1 MDQIQI
7 SIFIMYGVLVL
18 LFILKTIWA
27 VIKYIRTPRQQR
39 VRLLITQG
47 IQLALILT
55 VIIIT
60 GMNLIRLGP

>member
-1 MDQIQI
+1 MDQEQI
-7 SIFIMYGVLVL
+7 TILIMYGVLVL
-18 LFILKTIWA
+18 LFVLRTIWE
-27 VIKYIRTPRQQR
+27 VIKYIRAPHQQR